1 MTTAL
6 SDQAIASLRNALGA
20 EHAAV
25 WVYGLST
32 AYAGSPRVES
42 AIDEGTNEHRA
53 HRDTAEGV
61 LQDAGQVPPATQVAY
76 ALPNAVTDQTSAIQA
91 LVTAEK
97 DCQVGW
103 RSVLE
108 MTDDAGLR
116 RIALDALTVSA
127 TRTTRWRITI
137 GARPATQALP
147 GQP

>member
-1 MTTAL
+1 MTTL
-6 SDQAIASLRNALGA
+6 SDQAITSLRSALEA

-25 WVYGLST
+25 WVYGLAS
-32 AYAGSPRVES
+32 AYGSSPRVRS

-53 HRDTAEGV
+53 HRDTAESV
-61 LQDAGQVPPATQVAY
+61 LQGAGQVPPPTQVAY
-76 ALPNAVTDQTSAIQA
+76 ALPSAVTDQTSAIQA

-108 MTDDAGLR
+108 TTDDAGLR
-116 RIALDALTVSA
+116 KIALDALTVSA
-127 TRTTRWRITI
+127 TRATRWRITI
-137 GARPATQALP
+137 GTQPATQAFP

>member
-1 MTTAL
+1 MTAL
-6 SDQAIASLRNALGA
+6 SDQSIASLRNALGA

-25 WVYGLST
+25 WAYGLAS
-32 AYAGSPRVES
+32 AYTNQPRVAS
-42 AIDEGTNEHRA
+42 AIDEGTNEHRE
-53 HRDTAEGV
+53 HRDTAEGA

-76 ALPNAVTDQTSAIQA
+76 ALPSGVTDQTSAIQA

-108 MTDDAGLR
+108 TTDDTALR
-116 RIALDALTVSA
+116 HIALDALTVSA
-127 TRTTRWRITI
+127 TRATRWRITI
-137 GARPATQALP
+137 GTRPATEAFP